1 MFHFLYFS
9 GKAPK
14 IIKCH
19 RNKVK
24 QTKRLKEVHDIDLRK
39 NSLFHSRTCFR
50 QKINFLTF
58 QIVMVDN
65 YAEIL
70 ETSLKVIFDLFL
82 VFGIEAF
89 AEDDNEEKKKEKN
102 EVEIRVNFLPCVC
115 SCRASS
121 QIR

>member
-1 MFHFLYFS
+1 M
-9 GKAPK
+9 
-14 IIKCH
+14 
-19 RNKVK
+19 
-24 QTKRLKEVHDIDLRK
+24 DLRK
-39 NSLFHSRTCFR
+39 NASFYPRTCLGLNIIFP
-50 QKINFLTF
+50 TF

-102 EVEIRVNFLPCVC
+102 EVKFIF
-115 SCRASS
+115 
-121 QIR
+121 